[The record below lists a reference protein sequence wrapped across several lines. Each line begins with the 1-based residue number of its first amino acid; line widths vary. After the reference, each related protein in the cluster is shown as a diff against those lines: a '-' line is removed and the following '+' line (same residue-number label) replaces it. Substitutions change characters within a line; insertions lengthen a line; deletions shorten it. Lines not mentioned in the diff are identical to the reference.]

1 MQRLGWWV
9 MTVLALIIATYAT
22 GVLFVPAMRP
32 RFLQQRFLIMPLA
45 AYLHLGGSGIA
56 LAMGAFQHN
65 PRLRSAHIDVHRW
78 MGRTYVVGVLLG
90 GLGALAMATI
100 SQYGLPTHVG
110 FGLLALL
117 WLFSTA
123 MAYRYIRAGNQAL
136 HRRWMIRSYA
146 LTFAAVTLRIY
157 LPLSQVAGIPFE
169 PAYQTISWFCW
180 VPNLIVAEWVI
191 LRQRAGRLMPELSS
205 TVTSSLLIGIFTAL
219 VAACGGQTAEK
230 TPPPADSEAVD
241 AGAPPP
247 AAPAA
252 ETNPEPEPVAAPA
265 EYVIRGVCPFECCK
279 YGNWTLLDGGVLRSE
294 PNPDAD
300 SVGQVAAGQAVQ
312 TDEGVMT
319 LRPPGVA
326 VVVPDTSN
334 HAGLA
339 NGDTVEV
346 ISYTG
351 AKVARVRSQ
360 GGEESDIGWKG
371 LRMIRDPLQRWWVHM
386 TDPAS
391 GQAGW
396 LQMGGISA
404 QNVGAPG
411 SCSKKP

>member
-9 MTVLALIIATYAT
+9 MTVLALIIAAYAM

-32 RFLQQRFLIMPLA
+32 PFLQQRFLIIPLA
-45 AYLHLGGSGIA
+45 ASLHLGGSGIA

-65 PRLRSAHIDVHRW
+65 PQLRSRHINLHRW

-110 FGLLALL
+110 FGLLAVL

-123 MAYRYIRAGNQAL
+123 MAYRYIRAGQQAM

-146 LTFAAVTLRIY
+146 LTFAAVTLRVY

-169 PAYQTISWFCW
+169 PVYQTISWFCW

-191 LRQRAGRLMPELSS
+191 LRQRAGALMPQLSS
-205 TVTSSLLIGIFTAL
+205 TVTSSLLVGLFASV

-230 TPPPADSEAVD
+230 AQPPADSEAVD
-241 AGAPPP
+241 SGAPP
-247 AAPAA
+247 AAPSVEA
-252 ETNPEPEPVAAPA
+252 NPPSQAVEATA

-294 PNPDAD
+294 ANPDAD
-300 SVGQVAAGQAVQ
+300 SVGQVAAGAAVQ

-319 LRPPGVA
+319 LRPPGIA

-339 NGDTVEV
+339 VGDTVEV

-351 AKVARVRSQ
+351 TKVARVRSQ
-360 GGEESDIGWKG
+360 GGQESEIGWPA

-386 TDPAS
+386 TDPS
-391 GQAGW
+391 TGSAGW

-411 SCSKKP
+411 SCSKTK

>member
-1 MQRLGWWV
+1 MQRVGWWV
-9 MTVLALIIATYAT
+9 MTVLALIIAAYAMA
-22 GVLFVPAMRP
+22 VLFAPAMRP
-32 RFLQQRFLIMPLA
+32 PFLQQRFFIMPLA
-45 AYLHLGGSGIA
+45 AYLHLAGSGIA

-65 PRLRSAHIDVHRW
+65 SRLRSGHINLHRW

-110 FGLLALL
+110 FGMLALL
-117 WLFSTA
+117 WLFATG
-123 MAYRYIRAGNQAL
+123 MAFRYIRAGNQAM

-157 LPLSQVAGIPFE
+157 LPLSQLAGIPFE
-169 PAYQTISWFCW
+169 PAYQTISWFAW
-180 VPNLIVAEWVI
+180 VPNLIVAEWII
-191 LRQRAGRLMPELSS
+191 LRQRAGSVVPELSS
-205 TVTSSLLIGIFTAL
+205 TVTSSLLIVFTAV

-230 TPPPADSEAVD
+230 TPPPADSELVD
-241 AGAPPP
+241 SGTPPP
-247 AAPAA
+247 APPEA
-252 ETNPEPEPVAAPA
+252 NPEPVPVAPPA

-279 YGNWTLLDGGVLRSE
+279 YGNWTLLDGGVLRSD

-300 SVGQVAAGQAVQ
+300 SVGQVVAGQAVQ

-319 LRPPGVA
+319 LRPPGTA

-339 NGDTVEV
+339 VGDTVEV

-351 AKVARVRSQ
+351 AKVARVRTRS
-360 GGEESDIGWKG
+360 GEESEVGWNG
-371 LRMIRDPLQRWWVHM
+371 LQMIRDPLQRWWVHM

-396 LQMGGISA
+396 LQMGGISS
-404 QNVGAPG
+404 QNVGAPA
-411 SCSKKP
+411 SCTKKP